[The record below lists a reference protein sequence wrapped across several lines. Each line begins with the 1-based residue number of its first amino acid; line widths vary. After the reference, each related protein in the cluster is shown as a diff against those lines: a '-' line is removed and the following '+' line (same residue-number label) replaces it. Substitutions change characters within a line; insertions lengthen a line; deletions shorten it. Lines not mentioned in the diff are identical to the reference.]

1 MDDVLK
7 TRDIKYLNVHVQ
19 TQLLF
24 LHRQWRTRRECG
36 RPPCLKIFSVNS
48 FYRASISCSKIL
60 N

>member
-24 LHRQWRTRRECG
+24 LHRHRRTRRECG
-36 RPPCLKIFSVNS
+36 RPPCL
-48 FYRASISCSKIL
+48 
-60 N
+60 